1 MLKILLLDIYPNK
14 NYRISKDQN
23 GGYGTANDYGD
34 NFFLKLLSLYIKK
47 TIDYPPLFAAH
58 AIAELQNN
66 NFDVKYSRT
75 LEDEVEY
82 DLYVIPSSI
91 VCYETEREVIK
102 KLNAQKK
109 NIFVIGPFASSKPE
123 LYTDYGA
130 KVISGESEFYFKDF
144 KLKDFDNFNNLP
156 QVIYHKHNYNLDDLN
171 YPAWD
176 IVFKKIKPVMKLL
189 GKGSTIPINASRGCP
204 YSCFY
209 YCTYPKQQ
217 GRKLRLRNN
226 DKIVKE
232 MEYWFKMFGTKN
244 FIFRDPVFSINKK
257 HTSELLEKLA
267 SSTIKFNICIETHLK
282 NIDDEMIF
290 LFKKSGIKL
299 VYVGIESG
307 DTDVLLDSKRTT
319 IAFDEQIYKV
329 KKLEENNVKV
339 KSMYILGQPTD
350 TLKTCLK
357 TINYSKK
364 ILSTYAQFSI
374 FTPYPGTPV
383 FEEYKDR
390 ILTDKYEDFN
400 QWKLIF
406 NHNNLNTS
414 EVRNLLNK
422 AYLSYYLNPKWLF
435 FYLKRKLIDN

>member
-1 MLKILLLDIYPNK
+1 M
-14 NYRISKDQN
+14 
-23 GGYGTANDYGD
+23 
-34 NFFLKLLSLYIKK
+34 
-47 TIDYPPLFAAH
+47 
-58 AIAELQNN
+58 
-66 NFDVKYSRT
+66 
-75 LEDEVEY
+75 
-82 DLYVIPSSI
+82 
-91 VCYETEREVIK
+91 
-102 KLNAQKK
+102 
-109 NIFVIGPFASSKPE
+109 
-123 LYTDYGA
+123 
-130 KVISGESEFYFKDF
+130 
-144 KLKDFDNFNNLP
+144 P
-156 QVIYHKHNYNLDDLN
+156 QVIYHKHNYNLDDLS

-176 IVFKKIKPVMKLL
+176 IIFKKIKPVMKLL

-217 GRKLRLRNN
+217 GRKLRLRNS

-232 MEYWFKMFGTKN
+232 MEYWYKKFGTKN

-257 HTSELLEKLA
+257 HTLELLEKLA
-267 SSTIKFNICIETHLK
+267 SSSIKFNICIETHLK
-282 NIDDEMIF
+282 NIDDEMIS

-307 DTDVLLDSKRTT
+307 DSDVLLDSKRTT

-414 EVRNLLNK
+414 EVRKLLNK

>member
-1 MLKILLLDIYPNK
+1 
-14 NYRISKDQN
+14 
-23 GGYGTANDYGD
+23 
-34 NFFLKLLSLYIKK
+34 
-47 TIDYPPLFAAH
+47 
-58 AIAELQNN
+58 
-66 NFDVKYSRT
+66 
-75 LEDEVEY
+75 
-82 DLYVIPSSI
+82 
-91 VCYETEREVIK
+91 
-102 KLNAQKK
+102 
-109 NIFVIGPFASSKPE
+109 
-123 LYTDYGA
+123 
-130 KVISGESEFYFKDF
+130 
-144 KLKDFDNFNNLP
+144 
-156 QVIYHKHNYNLDDLN
+156 
-171 YPAWD
+171 
-176 IVFKKIKPVMKLL
+176 MKLL

-217 GRKLRLRNN
+217 GRKLRLRNS

-232 MEYWFKMFGTKN
+232 MEYWNKKFGTKN

-282 NIDDEMIF
+282 NIDDEMIS

-350 TLKTCLK
+350 TLRTCLK